1 VPACPEI
8 THLHGARFAV
18 LERDNQSGSYAVIKS
33 VTVIS
38 LEGVTPAAW
47 GELPLVE
54 KQRAIDLLPAMQAG
68 RGWISD
74 KPEGL
79 AVAADGQVLTII
91 DNGGVSDASGETL
104 LLRLGAKE
112 ALFRALR
119 IREARHRRPRGGG
132 PGTRRLLHRAPGRVL
147 PCGCPISRP

>member
-1 VPACPEI
+1 M
-8 THLHGARFAV
+8 
-18 LERDNQSGSYAVIKS
+18 LERDNQPGSYAVIKT

-38 LEGVTPAAW
+38 LDGVPPAAW
-47 GELPLVE
+47 GEELPLVE
-54 KQRAIDLLPAMQAG
+54 KRRAIDLLPAMQAG

-91 DNGGVSDASGETL
+91 DNDGLSDASGETL

-132 PGTRRLLHRAPGRVL
+132 PGTQRLLHRAPGRVL